1 MPEESREVPRN
12 LSQDRWLTRMSNNH
26 TVYLGDK
33 MKLTPPT
40 KNVFWISVVVAAV
53 GFAAKFGVLAF
64 LAPYAFWLVG
74 VAFVL
79 LVLGNTMKGF

>member
-1 MPEESREVPRN
+1 
-12 LSQDRWLTRMSNNH
+12 
-26 TVYLGDK
+26 

-53 GFAAKFGVLAF
+53 GLIAKFGFIAF
-64 LAPYAFWLVG
+64 LTPFAL

-79 LVLGNTMKGF
+79 LALGNALTGF

>member
-1 MPEESREVPRN
+1 
-12 LSQDRWLTRMSNNH
+12 
-26 TVYLGDK
+26 

-40 KNVFWISVVVAAV
+40 QNVFWISVVVAVV
-53 GFAAKFGVLAF
+53 GLIAKFGVVAF
-64 LAPYAFWLVG
+64 LTPYAFWLVV